1 MIQTDV
7 CVLGAGPGGVAAS
20 LQLAK
25 LGIPNIVVDKAVFP
39 RDKICGDAV
48 SGKVVWLF
56 NQIEPAIFKDFT
68 TRNDLKAN
76 FWGVKF
82 IYPNKTEM
90 QVDYHDEGT
99 TVEELPFLKP
109 SGFISKRENF
119 DNFLVNFLKKEP
131 LIDLKENTPITNIER
146 ISDGFIL
153 STPDNLTQIKAKL
166 VIAADGAQSKFA
178 RQIGHIKKEA
188 RHYSGAIRA
197 YYKNVKGFDDFN
209 HIELHYLKEF
219 LPGYLWVFPLPNGEA
234 NVGAGI
240 RTDLIKKN
248 NTNLKKDMLHILKE
262 HPRFKERF
270 KDAELVGNIRGFGL
284 PLGSKKR
291 KISGNNYMLIGDAAS
306 LIDPL
311 SGEGIGNAAISG
323 RFAAL
328 QAAKAIQEN
337 DFSEAFLGEYDKAV
351 YDKLWKELKIS
362 SQLQNAFQYGKVIT
376 FFAKRLSKNK
386 QFLEILSAMFK
397 DVDLRKK
404 LRNPFFYFKLLF
416 NR

>member
-25 LGIPNIVVDKAVFP
+25 LGIPSIVVDKAVFP

-56 NQIEPAIFKDFT
+56 NQIEPAIFKNFT
-68 TRNDLKAN
+68 TQNELKAN
-76 FWGVKF
+76 CWGIKF
-82 IYPNKTEM
+82 IYPDNTEM
-90 QVDYHDEGT
+90 QVDYHNKGVT
-99 TVEELPFLKP
+99 EEEIQYLKP
-109 SGFISKRENF
+109 SGFISKREVF
-119 DNFLVNFLKKEP
+119 DNYLVNFIKKEH
-131 LIDLKENTPITNIER
+131 LMDFKDATPITNIER
-146 ISDGFIL
+146 VSDGFIL
-153 STPDNLTQIKAKL
+153 STADNTIQIKAKL

-178 RQIGHIKKEA
+178 RQIGGIQKEA
-188 RHYSGAIRA
+188 RHYSGSVRA
-197 YYKNVKGFDDFN
+197 YYKNVKGFDAFN

-248 NTNLKKDMLHILKE
+248 NTNLKKDMLRILKE

-270 KDAELVGNIRGFGL
+270 KDAELVGDIRGFGL

-291 KISGNNYMLIGDAAS
+291 KISGENYMLIGDAAS

-311 SGEGIGNAAISG
+311 TGEGIGNAAVSG
-323 RFAAL
+323 RYAGLHAAEAL
-328 QAAKAIQEN
+328 KAN
-337 DFSEAFLGEYDKAV
+337 NFSAAFLSQYDKMV

-362 SQLQNAFQYGKVIT
+362 AQLQSAFRYGKLIT

-386 QFLEILSAMFK
+386 QFLEVLSAMFK

-404 LRNPFFYFKLLF
+404 LRNPLFYIKLLF